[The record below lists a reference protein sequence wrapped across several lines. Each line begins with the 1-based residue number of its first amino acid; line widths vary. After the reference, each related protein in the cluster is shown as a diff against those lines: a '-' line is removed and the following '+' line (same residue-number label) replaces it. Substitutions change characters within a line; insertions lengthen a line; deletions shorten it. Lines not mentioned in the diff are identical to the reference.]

1 MTTMVSVDASPVL
14 DRDLPVLPAS
24 LARLAALG
32 AGKGVTPRAVA
43 AIVSDDPLLALALL
57 RMTHAERAERNRP
70 LPTTLE
76 QAVFMLGVPLVNRT
90 ARALPFIDK
99 DLPEPM
105 RAPLKRALARG
116 ALAARIARMLAQS
129 IGDAEP
135 EEVALAALLHR
146 LGEIVLWARGDRR
159 MPGLRAA
166 VVQGRVAPH
175 EAEYVLLG
183 RSLETIGEGLVR
195 RWQLPPLVGSS
206 MLARNARSPRELMVM
221 LSAQLARHAIGG
233 WRDPLL
239 VHHLAMAC
247 RQLQRPRESMVEILN
262 EVTAQFGPL
271 VRGYGLPPFPLLSE
285 TRLSRLEVQPDPRY
299 HQSFCLAPRRDLFR
313 SAVRGIETAASE
325 DAVVQAVLNGAHHG
339 LALNRAFFAR
349 LDPDSELLNVT
360 RAAGTDYEPAL
371 NRLQLRCIGDDLVS
385 LLLRKPTQFWLNP
398 QNQSFAWPLVPETL
412 RTLTGVQA
420 FFMTSVFVH
429 GKAFGLFY
437 ADRRS
442 DSCGLDNQAFAGFQ
456 ALTALATRHLE
467 ALPLSTRHVLRS

>member
-1 MTTMVSVDASPVL
+1 MRTMVSVDASPVL

-32 AGKGVTPRAVA
+32 AGAQVTPRMVA
-43 AIVSDDPLLALALL
+43 AIVGDDPLLALAVL
-57 RMTHAERAERNRP
+57 RMAQAERNRP
-70 LPTTLE
+70 VPATLE
-76 QAVFMLGVPLVNRT
+76 QAVFALGVPTVNRA

-116 ALAARIARMLAQS
+116 ALAARIARVLAQTV
-129 IGDAEP
+129 GDSEP
-135 EEVALAALLHR
+135 EEVALSALLHR
-146 LGEIVLWARGDRR
+146 LGEVVLWARGDRR

-166 VVQGRVAPH
+166 IVQGRVAPH

-183 RSLETIGEGLVR
+183 RSLESIGEGLVR
-195 RWQLPPLVGSS
+195 RWQLPPLVGTA
-206 MLARNARSPRELMVM
+206 MLAHNARAPRELLVM
-221 LSAQLARHAIGG
+221 LSAQLARHAVGG

-247 RQLQRPRESMVEILN
+247 RHIQCPREPMIEILN
-262 EVTAQFGPL
+262 EVANQFGPL

-285 TRLSRLEVQPDPRY
+285 VRLTKLEAQPEPSY

-313 SAVRGIETAASE
+313 TAVRGIETAASE
-325 DAVVQAVLNGAHHG
+325 DAAIQAVLHGAHHG

-349 LDPDSELLNVT
+349 LDPDSEMLTVT

-371 NRLQLRCIGDDLVS
+371 NRLQLRCGGDDLIG

-398 QNQSFAWPLVPETL
+398 QNQSFSWPLVPENL
-412 RTLTGVQA
+412 RNLIGVQA

-442 DSCGLDNQAFAGFQ
+442 ESCGLDNQAFTGFQ

-467 ALPLSTRHVLRS
+467 ALPLSAYHALNS